1 MIIRN
6 KSEFSDSIKK
16 IQNKYIMSK
25 KFSTTT
31 ADYLEWDQMLNLV
44 HKLFKD
50 EKYKMSLFIA
60 LGCFWGLRVSDLT
73 ALKWE
78 QILNVDEIIIVEKK
92 TKKKRVINISA
103 QLKQH
108 ILNCHQI
115 IDPVG
120 FPYVFV
126 SQKKC
131 VYSTQRLNVMLKEI
145 KATYKLSVKNF
156 SCHSLRKTFGRQ
168 IFELSGENSE
178 MALIKLMEIFN
189 HSNMGITKRYLGLKD
204 EEIKEAYELLRF

>member
-1 MIIRN
+1 
-6 KSEFSDSIKK
+6 
-16 IQNKYIMSK
+16 MSK

-44 HKLFKD
+44 HKLYKE

-73 ALKWE
+73 SLKWE
-78 QILNVDEIIIVEKK
+78 EILNANEITITEKK
-92 TKKKRVINISA
+92 TKKKRVINVNS
-103 QLKQH
+103 QLNQLIKDCYEK
-108 ILNCHQI
+108 IN
-115 IDPVG
+115 PMG
-120 FPYVFV
+120 FQYVFV
-126 SQKKC
+126 SQKKG
-131 VYSTQRLNVMLKEI
+131 VYTTQRLNVILKEI
-145 KATYKLSVKNF
+145 KTTYKLNIKNF

-168 IFELSGENSE
+168 VFNMSGENSE

-204 EEIKEAYELLRF
+204 QEIKEAYDLLKF